1 MKEWVAVGLAGM
13 AGAVSRTAISHVIPH
28 TGGIPY
34 PTLLVNLSGAFL
46 LCALIAA
53 APFRSPWKAAV
64 QTGFLGSFTTFSAL
78 SAELS
83 GMMADEQWGT
93 AFIYGLLSVGGG
105 LLSGLAGQRFGKG
118 RVKP

>member
-1 MKEWVAVGLAGM
+1 MKEWMAVGLAGM
-13 AGAVSRTAISHVIPH
+13 AGAVSRTAISQMVGYP
-28 TGGIPY
+28 GGFPY
-34 PTLLVNLSGAFL
+34 GTLLVNLLGAFL

-53 APFRSPWKAAV
+53 APLRQQWKAAV
-64 QTGFLGSFTTFSAL
+64 HTGFLGSFTTFSAL

-83 GMMADEQWGT
+83 RMIADEQWGT
-93 AFIYGLLSVGGG
+93 AFIYVLLSVGGG